1 MVKEE
6 RITVLFVPILV
17 YLGMRAD
24 LRRRGLSL
32 WKRGGWK
39 IRTILDVS
47 AFVAALT
54 VGALLLTQ
62 SEVATAMLLGFVM
75 VWFLWSEGKKQL
87 KLQLP
92 AGLVFA
98 ELSVLIGAYLLFFH
112 GGKYSKLRYGPVA
125 ACVALIGFVAPQF
138 IRGREEHR
146 IVEDIENPLEPREL
160 ERAVRAESPRLRRR
174 ILRRDHYG
182 CRGCDRDGLEVTL
195 AVYPIHPNASHE
207 NNMLSLCRE
216 CFNLVERKNITANHA
231 PDFLRKLWSELHPP
245 ASSVVNQR
253 EEHPECL
260 KSS

>member
-6 RITVLFVPILV
+6 RIAVLFIPILA

-24 LRRRGLSL
+24 LRRRRLSL
-32 WKRGGWK
+32 WKRAGWK

-47 AFVAALT
+47 AFVAALA
-54 VGALLLTQ
+54 VGAFRFTQ
-62 SEVATAMLLGFVM
+62 IEVATAMLLCIVAIC
-75 VWFLWSEGKKQL
+75 FLWSEGKKQVT
-87 KLQLP
+87 LQRP

-98 ELSVLIGAYLLFFH
+98 ELCILIGAYLLFFH
-112 GGKYSKLRYGPVA
+112 GGGHSKLHFGPLA
-125 ACVALIGFVAPQF
+125 AGVALIGLVVPQF
-138 IRGREEHR
+138 IRGREQHR
-146 IVEDIENPLEPREL
+146 IVEDIESRLESREL
-160 ERAVRAESPRLRRR
+160 SRAVRAESSRLRRR

-182 CRGCDRDGLEVTL
+182 CRGCDRDGVEVTL
-195 AVYPIHPNASHE
+195 AVYPIHLNASHE

-231 PDFLRKLWSELHPP
+231 PDFLRKLWYELHPP
-245 ASSVVNQR
+245 ASSVSDQR